1 MRFRFLLYL
10 SLVLFTDTRLMAQ
23 TPCPGD
29 PGCALIDGQAVCIPG
44 KEPLVITPGF
54 QYGFIIAH
62 HSDML
67 YLTQG
72 HIAIT
77 EVCVA
82 RPTHGHHYWDQL
94 FNYPEPGVSFCVFD
108 LGNPQNLGNLYS
120 ISPYFDF
127 PFNRSERTRFCFRVG
142 TGLCYLT
149 KPFDPVTNYKNIAIG
164 SHVNGFVNLRLTW
177 KQEFCKN
184 FRSDLGISFSHCS
197 NGAFKTPNLGLNM
210 PALYAGLGYMIRPC
224 GPRKRY
230 DTIPHCDQS
239 RFFAMGI
246 GTAVSQISPPGGHYF
261 PGIVL
266 TGTINRFWN
275 SKNLWCVGVEIF
287 YNEANY
293 QEIHRNDSTVTRKN
307 YIQPAFKIGYSLCV
321 GRFSMPI
328 EAGVYLYDRV
338 SGETVPIYTHLG
350 LRYQINHRL
359 LAGVMLK
366 TYFARAEFFEWGITY
381 RFIRPK
387 C

>member
-1 MRFRFLLYL
+1 LRFLIFFCLCLL
-10 SLVLFTDTRLMAQ
+10 SLTDTTLLAQ
-23 TPCPGD
+23 SPCPAD
-29 PGCALIDGQAVCIPG
+29 PGCAMTSGRSLCMPG
-44 KEPLVITPGF
+44 KEPLIITPGF

-72 HIAIT
+72 HIQVA

-82 RPTHGHHYWDQL
+82 RPTHGHHYWDQI
-94 FNYPEPGVSFCVFD
+94 FNYPEAGIAFSVFD

-127 PFNRSERTRFCFRVG
+127 PFNRSVHSRICFRVG
-142 TGLCYLT
+142 TGLSYLT
-149 KPFDPVTNYKNIAIG
+149 KPFDPVTNYKDIAIG
-164 SHVNGFVNLRLTW
+164 SHLNGFVNLRFTW

-184 FRSDLGISFSHCS
+184 FRSDIGISFSHCS

-210 PALYAGLGYMIRPC
+210 PALYAGLAYMIRPC
-224 GPRKRY
+224 PERIHH
-230 DTIPHCDQS
+230 DTLPACDHS
-239 RFFAMGI
+239 RFFSIGV
-246 GTAVSQISPPGGHYF
+246 GTAISQISPPGGHYF
-261 PGIVL
+261 PAGIL
-266 TGTINRFWN
+266 TGTISKFWN
-275 SKNLWCVGVEIF
+275 SKNLWSVGVEIF

-293 QEIHRNDSTVTRKN
+293 QEIHRNDSTVTRKQ
-307 YIQPAFKIGYSLCV
+307 YIQPAVKIGYALCV
-321 GRFSMPI
+321 GRFSMPL
-328 EAGVYLYDRV
+328 EMGVYLYDHV
-338 SGETVPIYTHLG
+338 NGETVPMYTHLG

-381 RFIRPK
+381 RFLRSK